1 MHNLL
6 AMYQEKGRQ
15 GLRPRKRYK
24 ESAKSTDIS
33 RTPSSSRSIKPL
45 ISEGFSR
52 IEHAS
57 RRPLFDGSIRLG
69 IRSHKREIQ
78 SDRHSSSYYTS
89 SFIIQGRRNL
99 LPPVFQW
106 KCQSGTDHD
115 LHSIIHRRL
124 WLTEG
129 ETNL

>member
-1 MHNLL
+1 MC
-6 AMYQEKGRQ
+6 QERRRQ
-15 GLRPRKRYK
+15 CLRTRKRYQ
-24 ESAKSTDIS
+24 ESAKSTGIS

-45 ISEGFSR
+45 IPEGFSR
-52 IEHAS
+52 IDHAS
-57 RRPLFDGSIRLG
+57 RRPLFDGSIRLE
-69 IRSHKREIQ
+69 IRSYKREIQ

-89 SFIIQGRRNL
+89 SFFIQGKLNL

-106 KCQSGTDHD
+106 KCQSGTGHD
-115 LHSIIHRRL
+115 LHIIHRRL